1 MTFGERNEV
10 KGSSGSSLYPTH
22 ALAIFR
28 VVVKLDTGSRAS
40 CAAGL
45 RAVEADDPSSA
56 CRCKSCPP
64 DQFEAQ
70 RAIRDDSGASGARPA
85 TDRNPSSAMT
95 CASYNFPVPVLA
107 DQRRD
112 TLAPENT
119 GIKPTANRGSE
130 ARKSIASSR
139 FGESDFRGGQ
149 NSHSRLHE
157 RDSAEIAAVPPP
169 QSFLEGI
176 AASNFEASGG
186 VEMTRTVAHEPWGRL
201 VFERDCAMLVL
212 ERYCHCAQQTS
223 PCNRSPIKSHKP
235 VESGPLASS
244 THVKAD
250 NPVPLPKPVRD
261 GQRDH
266 FRTRRRVAFDQIK
279 AQHDRPSWRGR
290 EGSMFQVQ
298 CPLSS
303 PRDVPVCADMELH
316 TPNRPSPAHFAR
328 EHIHGRDC
336 AFSRCAL
343 SAPCSR
349 AFEL

>member
-95 CASYNFPVPVLA
+95 CASSN
-107 DQRRD
+107 
-112 TLAPENT
+112 
-119 GIKPTANRGSE
+119 
-130 ARKSIASSR
+130 
-139 FGESDFRGGQ
+139 
-149 NSHSRLHE
+149 HSRLHE

-349 AFEL
+349 AFDL

>member
-95 CASYNFPVPVLA
+95 CASYNLPVPVLA

-149 NSHSRLHE
+149 NSQSRLHE
-157 RDSAEIAAVPPP
+157 RGSAEIAAVPPP
-169 QSFLEGI
+169 QSF
-176 AASNFEASGG
+176 S
-186 VEMTRTVAHEPWGRL
+186 
-201 VFERDCAMLVL
+201 
-212 ERYCHCAQQTS
+212 
-223 PCNRSPIKSHKP
+223 
-235 VESGPLASS
+235 
-244 THVKAD
+244 KA
-250 NPVPLPKPVRD
+250 LR
-261 GQRDH
+261 
-266 FRTRRRVAFDQIK
+266 
-279 AQHDRPSWRGR
+279 RPS
-290 EGSMFQVQ
+290 
-298 CPLSS
+298 LK
-303 PRDVPVCADMELH
+303 
-316 TPNRPSPAHFAR
+316 
-328 EHIHGRDC
+328 
-336 AFSRCAL
+336 
-343 SAPCSR
+343 R
-349 AFEL
+349 AAAWK